1 MFIPLTWLMGVPS
14 AECGLVAE
22 LVALKTI
29 VNEFAAYKK
38 MSTYMAQG
46 LLSVS
51 IKFKYLTEKLAK
63 IKKSIWMQERSK
75 VIATYAL
82 CGFSNPGSIGVQLA
96 TMSSMAPCRRA
107 DLAKVAFRA
116 FVTGSIAC
124 FMTACM
130 AGMLDYNFI
139 VRSNFSL

>member
-1 MFIPLTWLMGVPS
+1 
-14 AECGLVAE
+14 
-22 LVALKTI
+22 
-29 VNEFAAYKK
+29 
-38 MSTYMAQG
+38 
-46 LLSVS
+46 
-51 IKFKYLTEKLAK
+51 
-63 IKKSIWMQERSK
+63 MQERSK

-96 TMSSMAPCRRA
+96 TMGSMAPCRRA

-130 AGMLDYNFI
+130 AGMLDYNFLVLLNLFTVFLNVGI
-139 VRSNFSL
+139 LVPSSITQLP

>member
-1 MFIPLTWLMGVPS
+1 
-14 AECGLVAE
+14 
-22 LVALKTI
+22 
-29 VNEFAAYKK
+29 
-38 MSTYMAQG
+38 
-46 LLSVS
+46 
-51 IKFKYLTEKLAK
+51 
-63 IKKSIWMQERSK
+63 MQERSK

-139 VRSNFSL
+139 VRSNCLLNFFKSRNFDSIVNHPATLN